1 MYYKIINIHNEEIG
15 KIIANNDQDAFKIA
29 KELYPT
35 YASIHEISHREFHRK
50 SPFKFPTITP
60 AIQAIIAILATVAI
74 YLFVSGD
81 AHAATT
87 ALPAV
92 GLGLDQWL
100 YKETYVKN
108 WGHTPEDKRH
118 TVTVTGPAAEQINFA
133 KVSTIKEEVQY
144 WRKAN
149 MIHQFFMS
157 GEDEDHAQDVS
168 VSSDQLIDLHERCA
182 KIIANC
188 PLEDG
193 IINNGQSLVDGEWV
207 HNTEPG
213 KVLTNVALAE
223 ELLPT
228 TSGFF
233 FGSTDYDEYY
243 LADIQETHDMLEELF
258 KQPKWD
264 YADYTYSSSW

>member
-1 MYYKIINIHNEEIG
+1 MYYKILDRNAHTLH
-15 KIIANNDQDAFKIA
+15 KIVANNFDDATKITN
-29 KELYPT
+29 ELTKKHLY
-35 YASIHEISHREFHRK
+35 IHEISHREFHKR

-60 AIQAIIAILATVAI
+60 TIQAVIAIVATIAA
-74 YLFVSGD
+74 YMFLTDD
-81 AHAATT
+81 AAAST
-87 ALPAV
+87 LPLV

-108 WGHTPEDKRH
+108 WGHTEEDKRH

-149 MIHQFFMS
+149 MIHQFFM
-157 GEDEDHAQDVS
+157 GDEENGSSVY

-193 IINNGQSLVDGEWV
+193 VINNGQSLKDGEWV
-207 HNTEPG
+207 KNTELG
-213 KVLTNVALAE
+213 KVLTNVALAQ

-258 KQPKWD
+258 KQPKWEHSD
-264 YADYTYSSSW
+264 YSYEASW